1 MSFLKFFAE
10 SVQPPVVPPP
20 HPRSIIDNTSK
31 MSSTEPRHGQE
42 GLKNHLQG
50 AGGGGPST

>member
-10 SVQPPVVPPP
+10 SVQLPVVPPP

-31 MSSTEPRHGQE
+31 MSSTAPRHGQE